1 MDTFS
6 LVKDKKK
13 KYVMSIGKFIKYY
26 GTEDQCWEHLYTLRF
41 GENSQIVCSRCGAT
55 SFYFLKTRHLAQ
67 CTSCGHQVSP
77 IVGTIMEKS
86 KISLQNWFYTIYI
99 MTIGKRGIS
108 AMELQYHLGVT
119 YKTAWYLL
127 LRIRTAMAAANDKY
141 ILEGTVVMDEAFFT
155 GKSALEEGEKLK
167 RGRGTN
173 KTKVLIAVSGTSN
186 GIPQYVRMKIMPNF
200 RAKTIEGFC
209 TQYIKRGSTLVTDGF
224 RAYQSQKVTKDYF
237 HEFEV
242 LDSAD
247 KKSKLK
253 QMHHVISN
261 AKAFILGTFHG
272 LANIEL
278 QSYLDEY
285 SYRFNRRNMK
295 HLMFDKLLISILAT
309 PPVLYYGHEEE
320 AELKG

>member
-1 MDTFS
+1 MNTFS
-6 LVKDKKK
+6 LVKDKNKK
-13 KYVMSIGKFIKYY
+13 NVMSISKFIKYY
-26 GTEDQCWEHLYTLRF
+26 GTEAQCWEHLFTVRF
-41 GENSQIVCSRCGAT
+41 CENSQFSCPKCGGT
-55 SFYFLKTRHLAQ
+55 SFYFMKNRHLAQ
-67 CTSCGHQVSP
+67 CTTCKYQVSP
-77 IVGTIMEKS
+77 MVGTIMEKS
-86 KISLQNWFYTIYI
+86 KVSLQNWFYTIYI

-141 ILEGTVVMDEAFFT
+141 ILEGSVVMDEAFFT
-155 GKSALEEGEKLK
+155 GKSALKEGEKLK

-173 KTKVLIAVSGTSN
+173 RTKVLIAVSGTSD

-209 TQYIKRGSTLVTDGF
+209 IQYIKKGSTLITDGF
-224 RAYQSQKVTKDYF
+224 RAYQSQKVTKEYF

-242 LDSAD
+242 LDSGD
-247 KKSKLK
+247 KNSKLK

-295 HLMFDKLLISILAT
+295 HLMFDKLLASILAT
-309 PPVLYYGHEEE
+309 PPVSYYGSED
-320 AELKG
+320 

>member
-1 MDTFS
+1 MITFS
-6 LVKDKKK
+6 VVKDKNKK
-13 KYVMSIGKFIKYY
+13 LVMSIGKFIERY
-26 GTEDQCWEHLYTLRF
+26 GTEGRCWEHLYTVRF
-41 GENSQIVCSRCGAT
+41 CENPQFVCPRCGGTA
-55 SFYFLKTRHLAQ
+55 FYFLKSRHLAQ
-67 CTSCGHQVSP
+67 CTSCKYQVSP

-86 KISLQNWFYTIYI
+86 KISLRNWFYTIYI
-99 MTIGKRGIS
+99 MTIGKRGVS

-155 GKSALEEGEKLK
+155 GKSALEDGEVLK

-173 KTKVLIAVSGTSN
+173 KTKVLIAVSGTSD

-200 RAKTIEGFC
+200 KAKTIEGFC
-209 TQYIKRGSTLVTDGF
+209 TQYIRKGSTLVTDGF
-224 RAYQSQKVTKDYF
+224 KAYQSQKVTKEYF
-237 HEFEV
+237 HEFAV
-242 LDSAD
+242 LDPVD
-247 KKSKLK
+247 RNSKLK

-261 AKAFILGTFHG
+261 AKAFVLGTFHG
-272 LANIEL
+272 LAKPEL

-285 SYRFNRRNMK
+285 SYRFNRRNMR
-295 HLMFDKLLISILAT
+295 HLMFDKLLASILAT
-309 PPVLYYGHEEE
+309 PPVLYYAPDDE